1 MLGVD
6 GVWRAGSGGAGEG
19 WPWRGAGSPGRLQR
33 RRSQESGVRERGTGP
48 AFMLLCEC
56 LRAWKEPLR
65 MAALCSMQLLHH
77 IVLLVIGC
85 VFFFQQLCLFASFS

>member
-1 MLGVD
+1 
-6 GVWRAGSGGAGEG
+6 
-19 WPWRGAGSPGRLQR
+19 
-33 RRSQESGVRERGTGP
+33 
-48 AFMLLCEC
+48 MLLCEC